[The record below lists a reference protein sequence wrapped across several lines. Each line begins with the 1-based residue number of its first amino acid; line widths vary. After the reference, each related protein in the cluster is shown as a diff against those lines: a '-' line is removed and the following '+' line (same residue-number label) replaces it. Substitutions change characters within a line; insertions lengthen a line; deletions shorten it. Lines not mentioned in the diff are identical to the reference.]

1 MSAQQRDHV
10 VTSFEELKMGL
21 AFLYATIRDGF
32 VGQIET
38 ELPWSPLTA
47 HFVRIRC
54 KESICSVCQ
63 YDSISYSVF
72 SREAVSP

>member
-1 MSAQQRDHV
+1 MSVTGNCPVSAQQKDHV

-32 VGQIET
+32 VGQTET

-47 HFVRIRC
+47 HL
-54 KESICSVCQ
+54 
-63 YDSISYSVF
+63 
-72 SREAVSP
+72 